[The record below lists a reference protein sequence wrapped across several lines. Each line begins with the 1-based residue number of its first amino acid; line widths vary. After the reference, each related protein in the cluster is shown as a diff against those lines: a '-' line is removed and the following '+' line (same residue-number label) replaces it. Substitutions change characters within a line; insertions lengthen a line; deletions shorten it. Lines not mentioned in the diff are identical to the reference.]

1 VFDVTSAI
9 DRVGTGTS
17 SNDDR
22 GVLVDVQDARSQLE
36 QMLHELD
43 TATTT
48 LENEGAGDS
57 SELSHVDQHP
67 GDNAAELVDADRE
80 NALLEAAEDQRVQI
94 REALARIEAGTYGT
108 CVDCGTAISDARLS
122 VRPEA
127 ARCVECQGK
136 FEDAA

>member
-1 VFDVTSAI
+1 M
-9 DRVGTGTS
+9 
-17 SNDDR
+17 
-22 GVLVDVQDARSQLE
+22 DVQDARQQLE

-48 LENEGAGDS
+48 LENEGAGEN

-67 GDNAAELVDADRE
+67 ADTASDVVDLDRE
-80 NALLEAAEDQRVQI
+80 NAMLEHADQQ
-94 REALARIEAGTYGT
+94 REQVKAALARIEDGSYGT
-108 CVDCGTAISDARLS
+108 CIDCGSAISDTRLS

-127 ARCVECQGK
+127 ARCVECQAK

>member
-1 VFDVTSAI
+1 MDVH
-9 DRVGTGTS
+9 
-17 SNDDR
+17 
-22 GVLVDVQDARSQLE
+22 DARQQLE

-67 GDNAAELVDADRE
+67 ADTASDAVDLDRE
-80 NALLEAAEDQRVQI
+80 NAMLEAAEDQRRQI
-94 REALARIEAGTYGT
+94 RAALARIDDGTFGA
-108 CVDCGTAISDARLS
+108 CVDCGAAISDARLS

-127 ARCVECQGK
+127 ARCVTCQVK
-136 FEDAA
+136 AEDAA